1 MQPIN
6 PMQIKFYAYC
16 ENEAEATELEKALY
30 DFVNAKREQGVAVR
44 ASKLTEAL
52 TKYKDNFF
60 VTNFLR

>member
-1 MQPIN
+1 MQPYKIE
-6 PMQIKFYAYC
+6 FYAYC
-16 ENEAEATELEKALY
+16 EDETEAKDLSKALY